1 MASSLGIPADDVDVS
16 IDTSNGVTTVTFTIN
31 GDYLSQT
38 QSSGFSSLLEQKILA
53 IPGLSDSWV
62 TSSNKSF

>member
-38 QSSGFSSLLEQKILA
+38 QSSGFSSLLEQNILA